1 MFLKSRFFP
10 VRQTCATVGSGECR
24 DDDAIHANRLPA
36 RAQRWRRFCIGVC
49 YQQQPWGINVATYI
63 MLSTLTDEG
72 RKTLKERPERL
83 KEVNKEVESMG
94 ARVVSQY
101 AVLGGY
107 DFVNIIEAPTN
118 EVMSRISME
127 LGARGTI
134 KVTTLPGM
142 SIESF
147 VDMLEGKTTS
157 GN

>member
-1 MFLKSRFFP
+1 M
-10 VRQTCATVGSGECR
+10 
-24 DDDAIHANRLPA
+24 
-36 RAQRWRRFCIGVC
+36 
-49 YQQQPWGINVATYI
+49 ATYI

-83 KEVNKEVESMG
+83 KAVNKEVEAMG

-118 EVMSRISME
+118 EVMSRVSIE

-134 KVTTLPGM
+134 KVTTFPAM
-142 SIESF
+142 SIDAF
-147 VDMLEGKTTS
+147 IDMLVGKSTS

>member
-1 MFLKSRFFP
+1 MP
-10 VRQTCATVGSGECR
+10 
-24 DDDAIHANRLPA
+24 
-36 RAQRWRRFCIGVC
+36 
-49 YQQQPWGINVATYI
+49 TYI

-72 RKTLKERPERL
+72 RKTLKQRPERL

-94 ARVVSQY
+94 ARVMSQY
-101 AVLGGY
+101 AVLGSY

-118 EVMSRISME
+118 EIMSRISME

-142 SIESF
+142 TIDSF
-147 VDMLEGKTTS
+147 VDMLQGNIPS